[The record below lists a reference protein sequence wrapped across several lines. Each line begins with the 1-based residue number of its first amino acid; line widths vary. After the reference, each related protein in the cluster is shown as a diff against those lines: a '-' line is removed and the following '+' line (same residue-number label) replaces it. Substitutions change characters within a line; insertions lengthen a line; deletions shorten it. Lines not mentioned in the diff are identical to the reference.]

1 MTAPQTGTESASGS
15 PGVREAP
22 DGVTVWWWRGA
33 TTVLAADLALLDD
46 SERQRLGRMRTPA
59 DAAEFV
65 GNRASVRRVLAG
77 LLDVEPE
84 RIRLGRRPCPG
95 CGDGEHGPPTV
106 LDPKAACW
114 ISISHTSGCG
124 MLAVAAVPV
133 GVDVERVRDI
143 RVRDLAPT
151 VLTPSEA
158 RWLDGLLAGDA
169 PRRAFL
175 RCWTRKEAALKA
187 VGVGV
192 TVPLGLVETYP
203 AIAGTVTVA
212 AGVPGTPDAWSVTDL
227 PVPAAWTAS
236 VALPA
241 GTAGPVRLRPYA
253 GNRARPG
260 EVAFGMREEKGSV
273 GRVRPSNFPGAIPV
287 EN

>member
-1 MTAPQTGTESASGS
+1 MADLASRRMTALRNSAESASGS
-15 PGVREAP
+15 PNVRGVP
-22 DGVTVWWWRGA
+22 DGATVWWWRGA

-46 SERQRLGRMRTPA
+46 SERRRLRRMRTAA

-77 LLDVEPE
+77 LLDAAPE

-95 CGDGEHGPPTV
+95 CGDEGHGPPAV
-106 LDPKAACW
+106 LDPQVECW
-114 ISISHTSGCG
+114 ISVSHTSGCG

-133 GVDVERVRDI
+133 GVDVERMRDV
-143 RVRDLAPT
+143 RVRDLASV

-158 RWLDGLLAGDA
+158 RWLEGRPAGDA
-169 PRRAFL
+169 PIRAFL

-187 VGVGV
+187 VGVGL
-192 TVPLGLVETYP
+192 TVPLDGVETHP
-203 AIAGTVTVA
+203 AVAGTVTVA

-236 VALPA
+236 VALPV
-241 GTAGPVRLRPYA
+241 GTAGPVRLRPHT
-253 GNRARPG
+253 GD
-260 EVAFGMREEKGSV
+260 
-273 GRVRPSNFPGAIPV
+273 
-287 EN
+287 